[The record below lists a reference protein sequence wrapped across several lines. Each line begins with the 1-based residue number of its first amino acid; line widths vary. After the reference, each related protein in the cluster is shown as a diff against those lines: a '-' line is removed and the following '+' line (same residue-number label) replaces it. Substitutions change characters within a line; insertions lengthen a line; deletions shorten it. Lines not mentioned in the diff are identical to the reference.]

1 MNDKN
6 TVSSL
11 VIQYVWSSTELSIP
25 GTNVYIYIYTRM
37 QFFSIH
43 MGLQG
48 KLAIPGTN
56 AMERF

>member
-1 MNDKN
+1 MYG
-6 TVSSL
+6 VVQSCL
-11 VIQYVWSSTELSIP
+11 YLEQMYI
-25 GTNVYIYIYTRM
+25 YIYIYTRM

-56 AMERF
+56 AMERFLATLL